1 MITPAIIP
9 IMPIM
14 RRKYPRNLVV
24 GLPLFLR
31 SEATSKKN
39 YDSINGI
46 YQSNHH
52 INVLIRIY
60 KSFPELNEV
69 KSGFD

>member
-1 MITPAIIP
+1 
-9 IMPIM
+9 M

-24 GLPLFLR
+24 GLPLFLS
-31 SEATSKKN
+31 SEATSKKKN

-46 YQSNHH
+46 YQSKHH
-52 INVLIRIY
+52 LNVLIRIY